1 MKEYIIAI
9 LLLAL
14 AATGTLLSLQTLTQK
29 ATATPTGLI
38 VTSPTTSLVKTET
51 RNNTHIYT
59 LQIHVKPLSSLQ
71 AEKIGC
77 IYGAKVTTLN
87 TSVGKATLEKNPDSA
102 CIFFTI
108 DNPSIRDAEATVLV
122 TAETLLEEKGEPPIL
137 LIGILAGIAA
147 ASYLTQTESGRD
159 KLFKAISIPVG
170 YYVARHE
177 DVLRSKKRV
186 EILEYLKKEPGSSMR
201 RISRDTGI
209 SFGEVQWH
217 LSILERLG
225 YVRRAS
231 ARALYVEQ
239 KNYDVT
245 VTETCYAGNLPTPQ
259 TITDTTRPVAGS
271 WLAWIGFRNQVTCEP
286 VPARD
291 DYL

>member
-1 MKEYIIAI
+1 MKEYITAV

-29 ATATPTGLI
+29 ASATPTGLI

-59 LQIHVKPLSSLQ
+59 LQVHVKPLTSLQ
-71 AEKIGC
+71 AEKIAC
-77 IYGAKVTTLN
+77 IYGAKVTALN
-87 TSVGKATLEKNPDSA
+87 TSVGKATLETNPDSA

-108 DNPSIRDAEATVLV
+108 DNPSIKEVEATVLV

-137 LIGILAGIAA
+137 LIGALTGMAA

-186 EILEYLKKEPGSSMR
+186 EILEYLKKEPGASMR

-225 YVRRAS
+225 YVRRA
-231 ARALYVEQ
+231 RIG
-239 KNYDVT
+239 KWT
-245 VTETCYAGNLPTPQ
+245 VYYPTGSPAEKWLENFISDELGEKITPQ
-259 TITDTTRPVAGS
+259 TAAALAARLEPYLSTGTIPTSLIREAITK
-271 WLAWIGFRNQVTCEP
+271 
-286 VPARD
+286 
-291 DYL
+291 